1 MKNEERVVIAGGGL
15 AGLRAGER
23 LRELGFRGEIVI
35 VSAERHLPY
44 HRPALSKEAINGEL
58 VASDLRLTISREL
71 NAVWR
76 LGTAATHLEPDRH
89 VVGLPGGEELRYDG
103 LVIATGVEPRHLAGA
118 PRQDPRIHVLRTV
131 DDAIAIKRAI
141 NATQG
146 LVVVIGG
153 GLIGCEMAASVKTMG
168 RDVAIVSRSST
179 LLGSA
184 VGKNIA
190 DTVTEAHR
198 VRGVRMA
205 MGVKI
210 RHWVR
215 QAGGVAIHL
224 SDGQVFFAAV
234 VVIAVGA
241 SPSVA
246 WLRGSGL
253 VLEDGV
259 LCDPTCHVVGGTDVV
274 AAGDVAR
281 WPNLRFGGQ
290 PRRVEHWLNAVEMG
304 RAAAENLLAG
314 RDSSRPF
321 TPVPR
326 FWTEQYGM
334 RIQGSGLPA
343 MGKDT
348 TTLAGSQKDH
358 RTITGF
364 IDDGRLVGMVGL
376 DAPTAMIKLSTE
388 LWRQNRVTGTGPYRR
403 PRQQPTPR
411 EAALDDSAR
420 SDAARRNTAL
430 PSALPAPAAEP
441 AAEPVPEP
449 AGIRGGVGIRV
460 APVAVTARAEESV
473 RFEAPRP
480 RPARAAGSRDDAAG
494 SAGSRNWPGRS
505 ASVREIPPG
514 TGVSSG
520 DAVGSAGLQDGVQEV
535 GSQRAR
541 AQPTRSEQSLRF
553 AAVRSEALRLENAL
567 LQEAVRIEA
576 ARADSARSDSAR
588 SYAARAESP
597 GAGWA
602 RFADPV
608 EPARVPRQQQESQ
621 PLPLPPSHAPVV
633 RSRGQGRSPARTG
646 PRARPR

>member
-1 MKNEERVVIAGGGL
+1 MKNEERIVIAGGGL
-15 AGLRAGER
+15 AGLRSGER
-23 LRELGFRGEIVI
+23 LRELGYQGEIVI

-58 VASDLRLTISREL
+58 HASDLRLTISREL

-89 VVGLPGGEELRYDG
+89 VVGLPGGEELKYDG
-103 LVIATGVEPRHLAGA
+103 LIIATGVEPRHLAGA

-131 DDAIAIKRAI
+131 DDAIGIKNAI
-141 NATQG
+141 NSTQG

-153 GLIGCEMAASVKTMG
+153 GLIGCEMAASVKMMG

-179 LLGSA
+179 LLGGA
-184 VGKNIA
+184 CGKQIG

-198 VRGVRMA
+198 ARGVRMA

-215 QAGGVAIHL
+215 QPGGVAIHL

-253 VLEDGV
+253 VLEDGL
-259 LCDPTCHVVGGTDVV
+259 LCDATCHAVGATDIV

-314 RDSSRPF
+314 RENSRPF

-334 RIQGSGLPA
+334 RIQGSGIPA
-343 MGKDT
+343 LGKDT
-348 TTLAGSQKDH
+348 TTLARSSKDH

-364 IDDGRLVGMVGL
+364 VNEGRLVGMVGL
-376 DAPTAMIKLSTE
+376 DAPTAMIKLSPE
-388 LWRQNRVTGTGPYRR
+388 LWRQNKVVGGPERQRRVPQHLAGPE
-403 PRQQPTPR
+403 P
-411 EAALDDSAR
+411 EATR
-420 SDAARRNTAL
+420 I
-430 PSALPAPAAEP
+430 APA
-441 AAEPVPEP
+441 
-449 AGIRGGVGIRV
+449 RGELADSGG
-460 APVAVTARAEESV
+460 A
-473 RFEAPRP
+473 
-480 RPARAAGSRDDAAG
+480 
-494 SAGSRNWPGRS
+494 PGRS
-505 ASVREIPPG
+505 DPG
-514 TGVSSG
+514 RG
-520 DAVGSAGLQDGVQEV
+520 DPGRGEE
-535 GSQRAR
+535 
-541 AQPTRSEQSLRF
+541 P
-553 AAVRSEALRLENAL
+553 RL
-567 LQEAVRIEA
+567 
-576 ARADSARSDSAR
+576 
-588 SYAARAESP
+588 
-597 GAGWA
+597 
-602 RFADPV
+602 
-608 EPARVPRQQQESQ
+608 PRQQQDSQ
-621 PLPLPPSHAPVV
+621 PLPIPPREQPRPERSRYEEVRHEETRYEGARYDYTPQHAPVV
-633 RSRGQGRSPARTG
+633 RTRHQPRPLARSG

>member
-1 MKNEERVVIAGGGL
+1 MKNEERVVVAGGGL

-44 HRPALSKEAINGEL
+44 HRPALSKEAVNGEL
-58 VASDLRLTISREL
+58 NATDLRLTISREL

-76 LGTAATHLEPDRH
+76 LNTAATHLEPDRH
-89 VVGLPGGEELRYDG
+89 VVGLPGGEELKYDG

-118 PRQDPRIHVLRTV
+118 PRQDARIHVLRTV
-131 DDAIAIKRAI
+131 DDAIAIKQAI
-141 NATQG
+141 NSTQG
-146 LVVVIGG
+146 LVVVVGG

-241 SPSVA
+241 SPSIH

-259 LCDPTCHVVGGTDVV
+259 LCDPTCHVVGAADIV

-314 RDSSRPF
+314 RQNSRPF

-334 RIQGSGLPA
+334 RIQGSGLPS

-364 IDDGRLVGMVGL
+364 VDDGRLVGMVGL

-388 LWRQNRVTGTGPYRR
+388 LWRQNRVAAPGPQRR
-403 PRQQPTPR
+403 SPQHLVPPGQLTEPGREPPPGRYEERPT
-411 EAALDDSAR
+411 
-420 SDAARRNTAL
+420 
-430 PSALPAPAAEP
+430 
-441 AAEPVPEP
+441 
-449 AGIRGGVGIRV
+449 
-460 APVAVTARAEESV
+460 
-473 RFEAPRP
+473 RFEE
-480 RPARAAGSRDDAAG
+480 PARAAVPA
-494 SAGSRNWPGRS
+494 PPP
-505 ASVREIPPG
+505 PPG
-514 TGVSSG
+514 PPQAGPAPAHPAPAQVEWLRYES
-520 DAVGSAGLQDGVQEV
+520 DRVGAGPAGTAPPPPSYEDVATAYET
-535 GSQRAR
+535 AR
-541 AQPTRSEQSLRF
+541 W
-553 AAVRSEALRLENAL
+553 
-567 LQEAVRIEA
+567 EA
-576 ARADSARSDSAR
+576 ARMEGALLEVARREGAR
-588 SYAARAESP
+588 VDGTRFAGAAGYDTRAHEEAGYERGSYERSRHEAEPTRFERPAGLLEPDPRFGRDPRSEP
-597 GAGWA
+597 DPRPEPPEHGAG
-602 RFADPV
+602 
-608 EPARVPRQQQESQ
+608 VPRRQQESQ
-621 PLPLPPSHAPVV
+621 PLPVPPHAPVV
-633 RSRGQGRSPARTG
+633 RTRSNVRPLVRTG
-646 PRARPR
+646 RRARPR

>member
-23 LRELGFRGEIVI
+23 LRELGFRGEIAI

-58 VASDLRLTISREL
+58 IASDLRLTISREL

-76 LGTAATHLEPDRH
+76 LGTAATHLEPDRR
-89 VVGLPGGEELRYDG
+89 VVGLPGGEELKYDG
-103 LVIATGVEPRHLAGA
+103 LIIATGVEPRHLAGA

-131 DDAIAIKRAI
+131 DDAIAIKQAI
-141 NATQG
+141 NSTQG
-146 LVVVIGG
+146 LIVVIGG
-153 GLIGCEMAASVKTMG
+153 GLIGCEMAASVKMMG

-241 SPSVA
+241 SPSIA

-259 LCDPTCHVVGGTDVV
+259 LCDPTCHVVGGSDIV

-314 RDSSRPF
+314 RENSRPF

-343 MGKDT
+343 MGTDT

-364 IDDGRLVGMVGL
+364 VNDGRLVGMVGL

-388 LWRQNRVTGTGPYRR
+388 LWRQNRVTASGPQRRPPQHVPPQQDPVPQNAPQNAPQHVTQNLAQNAPPPVPPREPTPVTGPMAS
-403 PRQQPTPR
+403 P
-411 EAALDDSAR
+411 AR
-420 SDAARRNTAL
+420 HQ
-430 PSALPAPAAEP
+430 
-441 AAEPVPEP
+441 
-449 AGIRGGVGIRV
+449 
-460 APVAVTARAEESV
+460 ESV
-473 RFEAPRP
+473 RFEAPRTESVRFEAP
-480 RPARAAGSRDDAAG
+480 RTESVRFEAPRTESVHFEAPR
-494 SAGSRNWPGRS
+494 GRS
-505 ASVREIPPG
+505 E
-514 TGVSSG
+514 
-520 DAVGSAGLQDGVQEV
+520 
-535 GSQRAR
+535 RAR
-541 AQPTRSEQSLRF
+541 PTRSEQSMRF
-553 AAVRSEALRLENAL
+553 EAVRSEALRLENAL
-567 LQEAVRIEA
+567 LQEAVRSEA
-576 ARADSARSDSAR
+576 ARSDSAR
-588 SYAARAESP
+588 AEAVRARAEAVRSESRSESVRSEP
-597 GAGWA
+597 GPA
-602 RFADPV
+602 RTQFSDPV
-608 EPARVPRQQQESQ
+608 ELARVPRQQQESQ

-633 RSRGQGRSPARTG
+633 RSRGQSRSLARTG
-646 PRARPR
+646 PKARPR

>member
-1 MKNEERVVIAGGGL
+1 MRSEERVVVAGGGL

-44 HRPALSKEAINGEL
+44 HRPALSKEAVNGEL
-58 VASDLRLTISREL
+58 HASDLRLTISREL
-71 NAVWR
+71 NAIWR
-76 LGTAATHLEPDRH
+76 LGTAATHLEPDRR
-89 VVGLPGGEELRYDG
+89 VVGLPGGEELGYDG
-103 LVIATGVEPRHLAGA
+103 LVIATGVEPRHLQGA
-118 PRQDPRIHVLRTV
+118 PRQDQRIHVLRTV
-131 DDAIAIKRAI
+131 DDAIAIKQAI
-141 NATQG
+141 NSTQG

-153 GLIGCEMAASVKTMG
+153 GLIGCEMAASVKSMG

-198 VRGVRMA
+198 ARGVRMA

-210 RHWVR
+210 RHWMP

-259 LCDPTCHVVGGTDVV
+259 LCEPTCHVVGGTDVV
-274 AAGDVAR
+274 AAGDVAQ
-281 WPNLRFGGQ
+281 WPNLRFGGR

-314 RDSSRPF
+314 REAARPF

-334 RIQGSGLPA
+334 RIQGSGLPS

-348 TTLAGSQKDH
+348 TTLAGSRKDH

-364 IDDGRLVGMVGL
+364 VDDGRLVGMVGL

-388 LWRQNRVTGTGPYRR
+388 LWRQNRVAGPDRQR
-403 PRQQPTPR
+403 PQHLAPPHRLPER
-411 EAALDDSAR
+411 NGERGGERSAGVGDVGAGNVEVGAGVVEVGSAGGGVR
-420 SDAARRNTAL
+420 
-430 PSALPAPAAEP
+430 ALPAADRVDGPSGRFE
-441 AAEPVPEP
+441 VPR
-449 AGIRGGVGIRV
+449 AQAV
-460 APVAVTARAEESV
+460 AQFEEYRV
-473 RFEAPRP
+473 RFEA
-480 RPARAAGSRDDAAG
+480 
-494 SAGSRNWPGRS
+494 
-505 ASVREIPPG
+505 
-514 TGVSSG
+514 
-520 DAVGSAGLQDGVQEV
+520 
-535 GSQRAR
+535 RAR
-541 AQPTRSEQSLRF
+541 AEQERH
-553 AAVRSEALRLENAL
+553 
-567 LQEAVRIEA
+567 
-576 ARADSARSDSAR
+576 
-588 SYAARAESP
+588 
-597 GAGWA
+597 G
-602 RFADPV
+602 
-608 EPARVPRQQQESQ
+608 VPRQQQESQ
-621 PLPLPPSHAPVV
+621 PLPVPPAHGPVV
-633 RSRGQGRSPARTG
+633 RTRAHPRPPVRSG

>member
-35 VSAERHLPY
+35 VGAERHLPY
-44 HRPALSKEAINGEL
+44 HRPALSKEAVNGEL

-71 NAVWR
+71 DAVWR

-103 LVIATGVEPRHLAGA
+103 LIIATGVEPRHLAGA

-141 NATQG
+141 NSTQG
-146 LVVVIGG
+146 LVVVVGG

-168 RDVAIVSRSST
+168 RDVAIVSRSSA

-259 LCDPTCHVVGGTDVV
+259 LCDPTCHVVGGSDIV

-314 RDSSRPF
+314 REDSRPF

-343 MGKDT
+343 TGKDT

-364 IDDGRLVGMVGL
+364 ISDGRLVGMVGL

-388 LWRQNRVTGTGPYRR
+388 LWRQNRVTASGPRRR
-403 PRQQPTPR
+403 PPQHVPQPTAAQDAPR
-411 EAALDDSAR
+411 SVA
-420 SDAARRNTAL
+420 
-430 PSALPAPAAEP
+430 PAPVTGAS
-441 AAEPVPEP
+441 
-449 AGIRGGVGIRV
+449 V
-460 APVAVTARAEESV
+460 APVAPAPVTGASVAPVAPAPVAAAPGRPQESV
-473 RFEAPRP
+473 RFEAPR
-480 RPARAAGSRDDAAG
+480 
-494 SAGSRNWPGRS
+494 NRS
-505 ASVREIPPG
+505 A
-514 TGVSSG
+514 
-520 DAVGSAGLQDGVQEV
+520 
-535 GSQRAR
+535 
-541 AQPTRSEQSLRF
+541 PTRSEQSQRF
-553 AAVRSEALRLENAL
+553 QAVRSEALRLENAL
-567 LQEAVRIEA
+567 LREA
-576 ARADSARSDSAR
+576 ATRNGSVRSEPGPARTQFS
-588 SYAARAESP
+588 
-597 GAGWA
+597 
-602 RFADPV
+602 DPV
-608 EPARVPRQQQESQ
+608 ELPSVPRQQQESQ

-633 RSRGQGRSPARTG
+633 RSRGQGRSLARTG

>member
-23 LRELGFRGEIVI
+23 LRELGFQGEIVI

-58 VASDLRLTISREL
+58 HASDLRLTISREL
-71 NAVWR
+71 NAIWR
-76 LGTAATHLEPDRH
+76 LGTAATHLETDRR
-89 VVGLPGGEELRYDG
+89 VVGLPGGEELSYDG
-103 LVIATGVEPRHLAGA
+103 LIIATGVEPRHLQGA

-131 DDAIAIKRAI
+131 DDAVAIKQAI
-141 NATQG
+141 NSTQG

-153 GLIGCEMAASVKTMG
+153 GLIGCEMAASVKMMG

-198 VRGVRMA
+198 ARGVRMA

-210 RHWVR
+210 RHWMP

-224 SDGQVFFAAV
+224 SDGQVFVAAV

-314 RDSSRPF
+314 RESSRPF

-334 RIQGSGLPA
+334 RIQGSGLPS

-348 TTLAGSQKDH
+348 TTLAGSKKDH

-364 IDDGRLVGMVGL
+364 VDGGRLVGMVGL
-376 DAPTAMIKLSTE
+376 DAPTAMIKLSME
-388 LWRQNRVTGTGPYRR
+388 LWRQNRVPEADRTRR
-403 PRQQPTPR
+403 APQHLAPPERLADAERPSPATPPPTSASPPRHEAPPLPTP
-411 EAALDDSAR
+411 
-420 SDAARRNTAL
+420 
-430 PSALPAPAAEP
+430 
-441 AAEPVPEP
+441 
-449 AGIRGGVGIRV
+449 G
-460 APVAVTARAEESV
+460 
-473 RFEAPRP
+473 FE
-480 RPARAAGSRDDAAG
+480 
-494 SAGSRNWPGRS
+494 
-505 ASVREIPPG
+505 
-514 TGVSSG
+514 
-520 DAVGSAGLQDGVQEV
+520 
-535 GSQRAR
+535 
-541 AQPTRSEQSLRF
+541 F
-553 AAVRSEALRLENAL
+553 
-567 LQEAVRIEA
+567 
-576 ARADSARSDSAR
+576 
-588 SYAARAESP
+588 
-597 GAGWA
+597 
-602 RFADPV
+602 
-608 EPARVPRQQQESQ
+608 PRQQQESQ
-621 PLPLPPSHAPVV
+621 PLPIPPHAPVV
-633 RSRGQGRSPARTG
+633 RSRAHPRSLARSG

>member
-71 NAVWR
+71 DAVWR
-76 LGTAATHLEPDRH
+76 LGTAATHLEPDRR

-103 LVIATGVEPRHLAGA
+103 LIIATGVEPRHLAGA

-131 DDAIAIKRAI
+131 DDAIAIKQAI
-141 NATQG
+141 NSTQG
-146 LVVVIGG
+146 LVVVVGG

-259 LCDPTCHVVGGTDVV
+259 LCEPTCHVVGGSDVV

-314 RDSSRPF
+314 RENSRPF

-343 MGKDT
+343 MGTDT

-364 IDDGRLVGMVGL
+364 ISDGRLVGMVGL

-388 LWRQNRVTGTGPYRR
+388 LWRQNRVTASGPQRR
-403 PRQQPTPR
+403 PPQHVPHTAAPQDAPR
-411 EAALDDSAR
+411 SVAPAQVA
-420 SDAARRNTAL
+420 
-430 PSALPAPAAEP
+430 PAPA
-441 AAEPVPEP
+441 
-449 AGIRGGVGIRV
+449 
-460 APVAVTARAEESV
+460 PVAAAPSRPRESV
-473 RFEAPRP
+473 RFEAPRT
-480 RPARAAGSRDDAAG
+480 
-494 SAGSRNWPGRS
+494 RS
-505 ASVREIPPG
+505 V
-514 TGVSSG
+514 
-520 DAVGSAGLQDGVQEV
+520 
-535 GSQRAR
+535 
-541 AQPTRSEQSLRF
+541 PTRSEQSQRF
-553 AAVRSEALRLENAL
+553 EAVRSEALRLENAL
-567 LQEAVRIEA
+567 LREAATRVEA
-576 ARADSARSDSAR
+576 ARSD
-588 SYAARAESP
+588 P
-597 GAGWA
+597 GPT
-602 RFADPV
+602 RTQFSDPV
-608 EPARVPRQQQESQ
+608 ELPRLPRQQQESQ

-633 RSRGQGRSPARTG
+633 RSRGQGRSLARTG

>member
-44 HRPALSKEAINGEL
+44 HRPALSKEAVNGEL
-58 VASDLRLTISREL
+58 IPSDLRLTISREL

-103 LVIATGVEPRHLAGA
+103 LIIATGVEPRHLAGA

-131 DDAIAIKRAI
+131 DDAIAIKQAI
-141 NATQG
+141 NSTQG
-146 LVVVIGG
+146 LVVVVGG

-184 VGKNIA
+184 VGRTIA

-198 VRGVRMA
+198 SRGVRMA

-215 QAGGVAIHL
+215 QAGGVAVHL

-259 LCDPTCHVVGGTDVV
+259 LCDPTCHVVGGTDIV

-314 RDSSRPF
+314 REDSRPF

-343 MGKDT
+343 MGTDT
-348 TTLAGSQKDH
+348 TTLAGSRKDH

-364 IDDGRLVGMVGL
+364 INDGRLVGMVGL

-388 LWRQNRVTGTGPYRR
+388 LWRQNRVTATGPHRR
-403 PRQQPTPR
+403 PPRAVPEPPASQPDGSRSNDPRSDNPQPYSQRSHASRSNEPRSNEPRPDGSRPDGSRSNTPQPDVPV
-411 EAALDDSAR
+411 AAGIAPVTPIGAARLGASAR
-420 SDAARRNTAL
+420 SR
-430 PSALPAPAAEP
+430 
-441 AAEPVPEP
+441 
-449 AGIRGGVGIRV
+449 
-460 APVAVTARAEESV
+460 
-473 RFEAPRP
+473 
-480 RPARAAGSRDDAAG
+480 
-494 SAGSRNWPGRS
+494 
-505 ASVREIPPG
+505 
-514 TGVSSG
+514 
-520 DAVGSAGLQDGVQEV
+520 
-535 GSQRAR
+535 
-541 AQPTRSEQSLRF
+541 PTRSEQSLRF
-553 AAVRSEALRLENAL
+553 EAVRSEAMRLESAL
-567 LQEAVRIEA
+567 LREA
-576 ARADSARSDSAR
+576 ARVE
-588 SYAARAESP
+588 AARAESVRAESVRAESVRAESVRAEG
-597 GAGWA
+597 GAA
-602 RFADPV
+602 RTHFSDPV
-608 EPARVPRQQQESQ
+608 EPTGLPRRQQDSP
-621 PLPLPPSHAPVV
+621 PLPIPPSHAPVV
-633 RSRGQGRSPARTG
+633 RSRGHLRSLARTG
-646 PRARPR
+646 PKARPR

>member
-58 VASDLRLTISREL
+58 IASDLRLTISREL

-76 LGTAATHLEPDRH
+76 LGTAATHLEPDRR

-146 LVVVIGG
+146 LVVVVGG

-168 RDVAIVSRSST
+168 RDVAIVSRSSA

-259 LCDPTCHVVGGTDVV
+259 LCDPTCHVVGGSDVV

-314 RDSSRPF
+314 RESSRPF

-343 MGKDT
+343 LGKDT

-364 IDDGRLVGMVGL
+364 IADGRLVGMVGL

-388 LWRQNRVTGTGPYRR
+388 LWRQNRVTASTPPRR
-403 PRQQPTPR
+403 LPHQAPQPAAAAQPTTTQPAVPQPTTAQSPR
-411 EAALDDSAR
+411 
-420 SDAARRNTAL
+420 
-430 PSALPAPAAEP
+430 
-441 AAEPVPEP
+441 V
-449 AGIRGGVGIRV
+449 
-460 APVAVTARAEESV
+460 ESV
-473 RFEAPRP
+473 RFEAAP
-480 RPARAAGSRDDAAG
+480 RAAAG
-494 SAGSRNWPGRS
+494 R
-505 ASVREIPPG
+505 
-514 TGVSSG
+514 
-520 DAVGSAGLQDGVQEV
+520 
-535 GSQRAR
+535 
-541 AQPTRSEQSLRF
+541 TRSEQSMRF
-553 AAVRSEALRLENAL
+553 AAVRTEALRLENAL
-567 LQEAVRIEA
+567 LKEV
-576 ARADSARSDSAR
+576 
-588 SYAARAESP
+588 AARAE
-597 GAGWA
+597 AA
-602 RFADPV
+602 RGEPKPNRTQFADPV
-608 EPARVPRQQQESQ
+608 ELARVPRQQQESQ

-633 RSRGQGRSPARTG
+633 RSRGQGRSLARSS
-646 PRARPR
+646 PKARPR

>member
-23 LRELGFRGEIVI
+23 LRELGFQGEIVI

-58 VASDLRLTISREL
+58 HASDLRLTISREL
-71 NAVWR
+71 NAIWR
-76 LGTAATHLEPDRH
+76 LGTAATHLETDRR
-89 VVGLPGGEELRYDG
+89 VVGLPGGEELHYDG
-103 LVIATGVEPRHLAGA
+103 LIIATGVEPRHLQGA

-131 DDAIAIKRAI
+131 DDAVAIKQAI
-141 NATQG
+141 GSTQG

-153 GLIGCEMAASVKTMG
+153 GLIGCEMAASVKMMG

-190 DTVTEAHR
+190 ETVTEAHR
-198 VRGVRMA
+198 SRGVRMA

-210 RHWVR
+210 RHWMP

-224 SDGQVFFAAV
+224 SDGQVFVAAV

-314 RDSSRPF
+314 RESSRPF

-334 RIQGSGLPA
+334 RIQGSGLPS

-348 TTLAGSQKDH
+348 TTLAGSRKDH

-364 IDDGRLVGMVGL
+364 IDGGRLVGMVGL
-376 DAPTAMIKLSTE
+376 DAPTAMIKLSME
-388 LWRQNRVTGTGPYRR
+388 LWRQNRVPDTSPRR
-403 PRQQPTPR
+403 PPQHLAPPERPADAGHPTPER
-411 EAALDDSAR
+411 PA
-420 SDAARRNTAL
+420 DAARPTPERPADAAR
-430 PSALPAPAAEP
+430 PAPQPAPAFTTP
-441 AAEPVPEP
+441 RHSGYGPPVTPP
-449 AGIRGGVGIRV
+449 
-460 APVAVTARAEESV
+460 
-473 RFEAPRP
+473 
-480 RPARAAGSRDDAAG
+480 
-494 SAGSRNWPGRS
+494 
-505 ASVREIPPG
+505 PPG
-514 TGVSSG
+514 PP
-520 DAVGSAGLQDGVQEV
+520 
-535 GSQRAR
+535 RH
-541 AQPTRSEQSLRF
+541 
-553 AAVRSEALRLENAL
+553 
-567 LQEAVRIEA
+567 EA
-576 ARADSARSDSAR
+576 APTP
-588 SYAARAESP
+588 P
-597 GAGWA
+597 G
-602 RFADPV
+602 FAF
-608 EPARVPRQQQESQ
+608 PRQQQESQ
-621 PLPLPPSHAPVV
+621 PLPIPPHAPVV
-633 RSRGQGRSPARTG
+633 RSRAHPRSLARSG

>member
-58 VASDLRLTISREL
+58 NASDLRLTISREL
-71 NAVWR
+71 NAIWR
-76 LGTAATHLEPDRH
+76 LGTAATHLEPDRR
-89 VVGLPGGEELRYDG
+89 VVGLPGGEELGYDG
-103 LVIATGVEPRHLAGA
+103 LIIATGVEPRHLQGA
-118 PRQDPRIHVLRTV
+118 PRQDQRIHVLRTV
-131 DDAIAIKRAI
+131 DDAIAIKQAI
-141 NATQG
+141 NSTQG
-146 LVVVIGG
+146 LVVVVGG
-153 GLIGCEMAASVKTMG
+153 GLIGCEMAASVKSMG

-198 VRGVRMA
+198 ARGVRMA

-210 RHWVR
+210 RHWMP

-259 LCDPTCHVVGGTDVV
+259 LCDPTCHVVGGTDIV
-274 AAGDVAR
+274 AAGDVAQ
-281 WPNLRFGGQ
+281 WPNLRFGGR

-314 RDSSRPF
+314 RESSRPF

-364 IDDGRLVGMVGL
+364 VDDGRLVGMVGL

-388 LWRQNRVTGTGPYRR
+388 LWRQNRVTVSGPRRR
-403 PRQQPTPR
+403 PQHLAPPDQLAEPRRTPQPVPY
-411 EAALDDSAR
+411 EAPPTRFDSPPAGG
-420 SDAARRNTAL
+420 DAA
-430 PSALPAPAAEP
+430 PSRFDAPPTHFEVP
-441 AAEPVPEP
+441 SRPEP
-449 AGIRGGVGIRV
+449 EPERYE
-460 APVAVTARAEESV
+460 P
-473 RFEAPRP
+473 
-480 RPARAAGSRDDAAG
+480 D
-494 SAGSRNWPGRS
+494 
-505 ASVREIPPG
+505 
-514 TGVSSG
+514 
-520 DAVGSAGLQDGVQEV
+520 
-535 GSQRAR
+535 
-541 AQPTRSEQSLRF
+541 PTRVE
-553 AAVRSEALRLENAL
+553 RL
-567 LQEAVRIEA
+567 
-576 ARADSARSDSAR
+576 
-588 SYAARAESP
+588 
-597 GAGWA
+597 
-602 RFADPV
+602 
-608 EPARVPRQQQESQ
+608 EPARYEVPRQQQESQ
-621 PLPLPPSHAPVV
+621 PLPIPPHAPVV
-633 RSRGQGRSPARTG
+633 RTRAHPRPLVRTG
-646 PRARPR
+646 PRDRPR

>member
-259 LCDPTCHVVGGTDVV
+259 LCDPTCHVVGGSDIV

-388 LWRQNRVTGTGPYRR
+388 LWRQNRVTASGPYRR
-403 PRQQPTPR
+403 PRQQPPQREPAPR
-411 EAALDDSAR
+411 NAAPPA
-420 SDAARRNTAL
+420 
-430 PSALPAPAAEP
+430 PLPAATSPAASP
-441 AAEPVPEP
+441 DAIPTG
-449 AGIRGGVGIRV
+449 AGTGAGPRV
-460 APVAVTARAEESV
+460 RESV

-480 RPARAAGSRDDAAG
+480 QPARAAA
-494 SAGSRNWPGRS
+494 SRNGAARS
-505 ASVREIPPG
+505 ETSHSGASRYDSVRGTPPQDE
-514 TGVSSG
+514 TSRSEAAAREALHNSSQLF
-520 DAVGSAGLQDGVQEV
+520 DPH
-535 GSQRAR
+535 RTR

-576 ARADSARSDSAR
+576 ARAESARSDPR
-588 SYAARAESP
+588 R
-597 GAGWA
+597 A

-633 RSRGQGRSPARTG
+633 RSRGQGRSLVRTG
-646 PRARPR
+646 PKARPR

>member
-58 VASDLRLTISREL
+58 IASDLRLTISREL

-76 LGTAATHLEPDRH
+76 LGTAATHLEPDRR
-89 VVGLPGGEELRYDG
+89 VVGLPGGEELKYDG
-103 LVIATGVEPRHLAGA
+103 LIIATGVEPRHLAGA

-141 NATQG
+141 NSTQG

-241 SPSVA
+241 SPSTA

-259 LCDPTCHVVGGTDVV
+259 LCDPTCHVVGGSDIV

-314 RDSSRPF
+314 RDDSRPF

-334 RIQGSGLPA
+334 RIQGSGLPSL
-343 MGKDT
+343 GQDT

-364 IDDGRLVGMVGL
+364 VSDGRLVGMVGL

-388 LWRQNRVTGTGPYRR
+388 LWRQNRVTASGPQRR
-403 PRQQPTPR
+403 PPQPVPRPDAVPQPVPPQPAPPR
-411 EAALDDSAR
+411 ES
-420 SDAARRNTAL
+420 
-430 PSALPAPAAEP
+430 
-441 AAEPVPEP
+441 PVPGP
-449 AGIRGGVGIRV
+449 MA
-460 APVAVTARAEESV
+460 APVRREESV
-473 RFEAPRP
+473 RFEAPRTE
-480 RPARAAGSRDDAAG
+480 
-494 SAGSRNWPGRS
+494 
-505 ASVREIPPG
+505 SVRFEAP
-514 TGVSSG
+514 
-520 DAVGSAGLQDGVQEV
+520 
-535 GSQRAR
+535 RAR
-541 AQPTRSEQSLRF
+541 PTRSEQSMRF
-553 AAVRSEALRLENAL
+553 EAVRTEALRLENAL
-567 LQEAVRIEA
+567 LQEAVRSEA
-576 ARADSARSDSAR
+576 ARTN
-588 SYAARAESP
+588 AARAASARAEPARPEPARSESVRSEP
-597 GAGWA
+597 GPA
-602 RFADPV
+602 RTQFSDPV
-608 EPARVPRQQQESQ
+608 ELARVPRQQQESQ

-633 RSRGQGRSPARTG
+633 RSRGQGRSLVRTG
-646 PRARPR
+646 PKARPR

>member
-23 LRELGFRGEIVI
+23 LRELGFQGEIVI

-58 VASDLRLTISREL
+58 HASDLRLTISREL
-71 NAVWR
+71 NAIWR
-76 LGTAATHLEPDRH
+76 LGTAATHLETDRR

-103 LVIATGVEPRHLAGA
+103 LIIATGVEPRHLQGA

-131 DDAIAIKRAI
+131 DDAVAIKQAI
-141 NATQG
+141 NSTQG

-153 GLIGCEMAASVKTMG
+153 GLIGCEMTASVKMMG

-198 VRGVRMA
+198 ARGVRMA

-210 RHWVR
+210 RHWMP

-224 SDGQVFFAAV
+224 SDGQVFVAAV

-259 LCDPTCHVVGGTDVV
+259 LCDPTCHVVGASDVV

-314 RDSSRPF
+314 REGSRPF

-334 RIQGSGLPA
+334 RIQGSGLPS

-348 TTLAGSQKDH
+348 TTLAGSKKDH

-364 IDDGRLVGMVGL
+364 VDGGRLVGMVGL
-376 DAPTAMIKLSTE
+376 DAPTAMIKLSME
-388 LWRQNRVTGTGPYRR
+388 LWRQNRVP
-403 PRQQPTPR
+403 
-411 EAALDDSAR
+411 EADR
-420 SDAARRNTAL
+420 ARRVPQHLAPPERL
-430 PSALPAPAAEP
+430 ADARHPEPQRPEPQRPERQRPEQQRPEPQRPAAP
-441 AAEPVPEP
+441 DPGFAGAQASGYGRPVPPEP
-449 AGIRGGVGIRV
+449 
-460 APVAVTARAEESV
+460 
-473 RFEAPRP
+473 
-480 RPARAAGSRDDAAG
+480 G
-494 SAGSRNWPGRS
+494 SAGPNG
-505 ASVREIPPG
+505 
-514 TGVSSG
+514 SG
-520 DAVGSAGLQDGVQEV
+520 YGHPVEQP
-535 GSQRAR
+535 RR
-541 AQPTRSEQSLRF
+541 PTRSEQSGRHEVPDYGF
-553 AAVRSEALRLENAL
+553 
-567 LQEAVRIEA
+567 
-576 ARADSARSDSAR
+576 
-588 SYAARAESP
+588 
-597 GAGWA
+597 
-602 RFADPV
+602 
-608 EPARVPRQQQESQ
+608 PRQQQDSQ
-621 PLPLPPSHAPVV
+621 PLPIPPHAPVV
-633 RSRGQGRSPARTG
+633 RSRAHPRPLARTG

>member
-35 VSAERHLPY
+35 VGAERHLPY
-44 HRPALSKEAINGEL
+44 HRPALSKEAVNGEL

-71 NAVWR
+71 DAVWR

-103 LVIATGVEPRHLAGA
+103 LIIATGVEPRHLVGA

-141 NATQG
+141 NSTQG
-146 LVVVIGG
+146 LVVVVGG

-168 RDVAIVSRSST
+168 RDVAVVSRSPT
-179 LLGSA
+179 LLGNA
-184 VGKNIA
+184 VGRTIA

-198 VRGVRMA
+198 ARGVRMA

-259 LCDPTCHVVGGTDVV
+259 LCDPTCHVVGGSDIV

-314 RDSSRPF
+314 REGARPF

-334 RIQGSGLPA
+334 RVQGSGVPA

-348 TTLAGSQKDH
+348 TTLAGSRKDH

-388 LWRQNRVTGTGPYRR
+388 LWRQNRVTAFGPR
-403 PRQQPTPR
+403 PTPQR
-411 EAALDDSAR
+411 HAAEHEGTEHRGAEHN
-420 SDAARRNTAL
+420 AAEHHG
-430 PSALPAPAAEP
+430 EP
-441 AAEPVPEP
+441 AASAGRRARADRLVPGGAWAPADQVGRSGARAGDQRVPADTWARAGQGVPADQDFTARSTPGEP
-449 AGIRGGVGIRV
+449 AE
-460 APVAVTARAEESV
+460 APVA
-473 RFEAPRP
+473 
-480 RPARAAGSRDDAAG
+480 G
-494 SAGSRNWPGRS
+494 
-505 ASVREIPPG
+505 
-514 TGVSSG
+514 
-520 DAVGSAGLQDGVQEV
+520 
-535 GSQRAR
+535 
-541 AQPTRSEQSLRF
+541 
-553 AAVRSEALRLENAL
+553 
-567 LQEAVRIEA
+567 
-576 ARADSARSDSAR
+576 
-588 SYAARAESP
+588 
-597 GAGWA
+597 
-602 RFADPV
+602 
-608 EPARVPRQQQESQ
+608 ARVPRQQQESQ
-621 PLPLPPSHAPVV
+621 PLPIPPSHAPVV
-633 RSRGQGRSPARTG
+633 RSRAQTRALARSG

>member
-1 MKNEERVVIAGGGL
+1 MRNEERVVIAGGGL

-23 LRELGFRGEIVI
+23 LRELGFRGEVVI

-58 VASDLRLTISREL
+58 HASDLRLSISREL
-71 NAVWR
+71 NAIWR
-76 LGTAATHLEPDRH
+76 LGTAATHLEPDRRI
-89 VVGLPGGEELRYDG
+89 VGLPGGEELGYDG
-103 LVIATGVEPRHLAGA
+103 LIIATGVEPRHLQGA
-118 PRQDPRIHVLRTV
+118 PRQDQRIHVLRTV

-141 NATQG
+141 NSTQG
-146 LVVVIGG
+146 LVVVVGG
-153 GLIGCEMAASVKTMG
+153 GLIGCEMAASVKSMG

-198 VRGVRMA
+198 ARGVRMA

-210 RHWVR
+210 RHWMP

-253 VLEDGV
+253 VLDDGV
-259 LCDPTCHVVGGTDVV
+259 LCEPTCHVVGGTDIV
-274 AAGDVAR
+274 AAGDVAQ
-281 WPNLRFGGQ
+281 WPNLRFGGR

-314 RDSSRPF
+314 REGSRPF

-334 RIQGSGLPA
+334 RIQGSGLPS

-348 TTLAGSQKDH
+348 TTLAGSRKDH

-364 IDDGRLVGMVGL
+364 VDDGRLVGMVGL

-388 LWRQNRVTGTGPYRR
+388 LWRQNRVVGVGADGRR
-403 PRQQPTPR
+403 PQHLVPPERLAESGVGVGAGMGVGAESGAGAGVRSGR
-411 EAALDDSAR
+411 EAV
-420 SDAARRNTAL
+420 
-430 PSALPAPAAEP
+430 
-441 AAEPVPEP
+441 PVPYD
-449 AGIRGGVGIRV
+449 
-460 APVAVTARAEESV
+460 APPV
-473 RFEAPRP
+473 RFEAPAPAAGAGAGASGERGAGDGAVGWVG
-480 RPARAAGSRDDAAG
+480 ARAGLPPADRVDGPS
-494 SAGSRNWPGRS
+494 GRFEVPR
-505 ASVREIPPG
+505 AQ
-514 TGVSSG
+514 
-520 DAVGSAGLQDGVQEV
+520 AVAQFEEYRLRFEA
-535 GSQRAR
+535 RAR
-541 AQPTRSEQSLRF
+541 AEKL
-553 AAVRSEALRLENAL
+553 
-567 LQEAVRIEA
+567 
-576 ARADSARSDSAR
+576 
-588 SYAARAESP
+588 
-597 GAGWA
+597 
-602 RFADPV
+602 DP
-608 EPARVPRQQQESQ
+608 ERYDVPRQQQESQ
-621 PLPLPPSHAPVV
+621 PLPVPPAHAPVV
-633 RSRGQGRSPARTG
+633 RTRSHPRPLVRTG

>member
-76 LGTAATHLEPDRH
+76 LGTAATHLEPDRR
-89 VVGLPGGEELRYDG
+89 VVGLPGGEELGYDG
-103 LVIATGVEPRHLAGA
+103 LIIATGVEPRHLAGA

-141 NATQG
+141 NSTQG

-168 RDVAIVSRSST
+168 RDVAIVSRSSA

-241 SPSVA
+241 SPSIA

-259 LCDPTCHVVGGTDVV
+259 LCDPTCHVVGGSDIV

-314 RDSSRPF
+314 RDNSRPF

-343 MGKDT
+343 MGTDT

-364 IDDGRLVGMVGL
+364 VNDGRLVGMVGL

-388 LWRQNRVTGTGPYRR
+388 LWRQNRVTASGPRRR
-403 PRQQPTPR
+403 PPQHVPP
-411 EAALDDSAR
+411 
-420 SDAARRNTAL
+420 DAAAPTVSQNV
-430 PSALPAPAAEP
+430 PPPAPPKENPVP
-441 AAEPVPEP
+441 AAGPMASP
-449 AGIRGGVGIRV
+449 ARH
-460 APVAVTARAEESV
+460 EESV
-473 RFEAPRP
+473 RFEAPRTDSVHFQAP
-480 RPARAAGSRDDAAG
+480 RTEYARFEA
-494 SAGSRNWPGRS
+494 PPTE
-505 ASVREIPPG
+505 SVRFEAPR
-514 TGVSSG
+514 TGSVHFE
-520 DAVGSAGLQDGVQEV
+520 AP
-535 GSQRAR
+535 RAR
-541 AQPTRSEQSLRF
+541 PERAKRTRSEQSMRF
-553 AAVRSEALRLENAL
+553 EAVRSEALRLENAL
-567 LQEAVRIEA
+567 LQEAVRAEA
-576 ARADSARSDSAR
+576 ARSNSARAEPVRSDSVR
-588 SYAARAESP
+588 SEP
-597 GAGWA
+597 GPT
-602 RFADPV
+602 RTQFSDPV
-608 EPARVPRQQQESQ
+608 ELARVPRQQQESQ

-633 RSRGQGRSPARTG
+633 RSRGQSRSLARTG
-646 PRARPR
+646 PKARPR

>member
-23 LRELGFRGEIVI
+23 LRELGFRGEIAI

-58 VASDLRLTISREL
+58 IASDLRLTISREL
-71 NAVWR
+71 DAVWR

-103 LVIATGVEPRHLAGA
+103 LIIATGVEPRHLAGA

-131 DDAIAIKRAI
+131 DDAIAIKQAI
-141 NATQG
+141 NSTQG
-146 LVVVIGG
+146 LIVVVGG
-153 GLIGCEMAASVKTMG
+153 GLIGCEMAASVKMMG

-179 LLGSA
+179 LLGNA

-241 SPSVA
+241 SPSIA

-259 LCDPTCHVVGGTDVV
+259 LCDPTCHVVGGTDIV

-314 RDSSRPF
+314 RENSRPF

-343 MGKDT
+343 MGTDT

-364 IDDGRLVGMVGL
+364 INDGRLVGMVGL

-388 LWRQNRVTGTGPYRR
+388 LWRHNRVTDNGPQRRR
-403 PRQQPTPR
+403 PQQVPQQDPV
-411 EAALDDSAR
+411 AMNPPPA
-420 SDAARRNTAL
+420 
-430 PSALPAPAAEP
+430 PPVLPAPP
-441 AAEPVPEP
+441 AQPVPVAA
-449 AGIRGGVGIRV
+449 AGPMA
-460 APVAVTARAEESV
+460 APNRIQESVRFEAPRTESV

-480 RPARAAGSRDDAAG
+480 E
-494 SAGSRNWPGRS
+494 
-505 ASVREIPPG
+505 SVRFEAPRTESVHFEAPRR
-514 TGVSSG
+514 S
-520 DAVGSAGLQDGVQEV
+520 
-535 GSQRAR
+535 
-541 AQPTRSEQSLRF
+541 QPTRSEQSMRF
-553 AAVRSEALRLENAL
+553 EAVRSEALRLENAL
-567 LQEAVRIEA
+567 LQEAVR
-576 ARADSARSDSAR
+576 SGVARSDSAR
-588 SYAARAESP
+588 SEPARSEPARGTSAGAESVRAQP
-597 GAGWA
+597 GPNHMQ
-602 RFADPV
+602 FSDPV
-608 EPARVPRQQQESQ
+608 ELARVPRQQQESQ
-621 PLPLPPSHAPVV
+621 PLPIPPSHAPVV
-633 RSRGQGRSPARTG
+633 RSRSHTRSLARTG
-646 PRARPR
+646 PKARPR

>member
-71 NAVWR
+71 DAVWR

-89 VVGLPGGEELRYDG
+89 VVGLPGGEELKYDG
-103 LVIATGVEPRHLAGA
+103 LIIATGVEPRHLAGA
-118 PRQDPRIHVLRTV
+118 PRQDPRVHVLRTV
-131 DDAIAIKRAI
+131 DDAIAIKQAI
-141 NATQG
+141 NSTQG
-146 LVVVIGG
+146 LVVVVGG
-153 GLIGCEMAASVKTMG
+153 GLIGCEMAASVKMMG

-179 LLGSA
+179 LLGNA

-190 DTVTEAHR
+190 ETVTAAHR
-198 VRGVRMA
+198 ARGVRMA

-259 LCDPTCHVVGGTDVV
+259 LCDPMCHVVGGGSDIV

-314 RDSSRPF
+314 RENSRPF

-364 IDDGRLVGMVGL
+364 INDGRLVGMVGL

-388 LWRQNRVTGTGPYRR
+388 LWRQNKVTPSDPQRR
-403 PRQQPTPR
+403 PPRHPAQPP
-411 EAALDDSAR
+411 AAPP
-420 SDAARRNTAL
+420 T
-430 PSALPAPAAEP
+430 PAPAPAP
-441 AAEPVPEP
+441 QNAAEAQPNAARLYAVRSSAMRSDSVRLPAEQSDAVRLYAMRSSAAPPEQAPPKPVRLHAVPSVEP
-449 AGIRGGVGIRV
+449 GS
-460 APVAVTARAEESV
+460 APLAPPGRSDESV
-473 RFEAPRP
+473 RFEAPT
-480 RPARAAGSRDDAAG
+480 GSG
-494 SAGSRNWPGRS
+494 
-505 ASVREIPPG
+505 
-514 TGVSSG
+514 
-520 DAVGSAGLQDGVQEV
+520 
-535 GSQRAR
+535 RAR
-541 AQPTRSEQSLRF
+541 PTRSEQSMRF
-553 AAVRSEALRLENAL
+553 EAVRSEAMRLESAL
-567 LQEAVRIEA
+567 LQEA
-576 ARADSARSDSAR
+576 ARAQ
-588 SYAARAESP
+588 ARAES
-597 GAGWA
+597 GYTQ
-602 RFADPV
+602 FSDPV
-608 EPARVPRQQQESQ
+608 E
-621 PLPLPPSHAPVV
+621 LPIPPSHAPVV
-633 RSRGQGRSPARTG
+633 RAPRHGRSLARTG

>member
-58 VASDLRLTISREL
+58 IASDLRLTISREL
-71 NAVWR
+71 DAVWR
-76 LGTAATHLEPDRH
+76 LGTAATHLEPDRR
-89 VVGLPGGEELRYDG
+89 VVGLPGGEELKYDG
-103 LVIATGVEPRHLAGA
+103 LIIATGVEPRHLAGA

-131 DDAIAIKRAI
+131 DDAIAIKQAI
-141 NATQG
+141 NSTQG
-146 LVVVIGG
+146 LIVVIGG

-241 SPSVA
+241 SPSIA

-259 LCDPTCHVVGGTDVV
+259 LCDPTCHVVGGSDIV

-314 RDSSRPF
+314 REDSRPF

-343 MGKDT
+343 MGTDT
-348 TTLAGSQKDH
+348 TTLAGSRKDH

-364 IDDGRLVGMVGL
+364 VNDGRLVGMVGL

-388 LWRQNRVTGTGPYRR
+388 LWRQNRVTASGSQRR
-403 PRQQPTPR
+403 PRRAPQQDSAHQHVSPHVAQHVSPNAPPPAPPR
-411 EAALDDSAR
+411 ESAPVPAAGPMASPAR
-420 SDAARRNTAL
+420 S
-430 PSALPAPAAEP
+430 
-441 AAEPVPEP
+441 
-449 AGIRGGVGIRV
+449 
-460 APVAVTARAEESV
+460 EESV
-473 RFEAPRP
+473 RFEAPRTE
-480 RPARAAGSRDDAAG
+480 
-494 SAGSRNWPGRS
+494 
-505 ASVREIPPG
+505 SVRFEAPREESVHFEAP
-514 TGVSSG
+514 
-520 DAVGSAGLQDGVQEV
+520 
-535 GSQRAR
+535 RAR
-541 AQPTRSEQSLRF
+541 PTRSEQSMRF
-553 AAVRSEALRLENAL
+553 EAVRSEALRLENAL
-567 LQEAVRIEA
+567 LQEAVRFEA
-576 ARADSARSDSAR
+576 ARSDSAR
-588 SYAARAESP
+588 AASARTESVRADSGRSESVRSEP
-597 GAGWA
+597 GPA
-602 RFADPV
+602 RTQFSDPV
-608 EPARVPRQQQESQ
+608 ELARVPRQQQESQ

-633 RSRGQGRSPARTG
+633 RSRGQSRSLARTG
-646 PRARPR
+646 PKARPR

>member
-1 MKNEERVVIAGGGL
+1 VKNEERVVIAGGGL

-35 VSAERHLPY
+35 VGAERHLPY

-58 VASDLRLTISREL
+58 IASDLRLTISREL
-71 NAVWR
+71 DAVWR

-103 LVIATGVEPRHLAGA
+103 LIIATGVEPRHLAGA

-141 NATQG
+141 NSTQG
-146 LVVVIGG
+146 LVVVVGG

-259 LCDPTCHVVGGTDVV
+259 LCDPTCHVVGGTDIV

-314 RDSSRPF
+314 RDGSRPF

-334 RIQGSGLPA
+334 RIQGSGVPA

-388 LWRQNRVTGTGPYRR
+388 LWRQNRVTASGPQRR
-403 PRQQPTPR
+403 PARQVPQQNPVPQNPEPQNPVPR
-411 EAALDDSAR
+411 NAPPVRPPE
-420 SDAARRNTAL
+420 
-430 PSALPAPAAEP
+430 PVPAPA
-441 AAEPVPEP
+441 
-449 AGIRGGVGIRV
+449 
-460 APVAVTARAEESV
+460 PVAAAGPMAAPTRFEESV
-473 RFEAPRP
+473 RFEAPRG
-480 RPARAAGSRDDAAG
+480 A
-494 SAGSRNWPGRS
+494 PGRY
-505 ASVREIPPG
+505 
-514 TGVSSG
+514 
-520 DAVGSAGLQDGVQEV
+520 
-535 GSQRAR
+535 
-541 AQPTRSEQSLRF
+541 QPTRSEQSMRF
-553 AAVRSEALRLENAL
+553 EAVRSEALRLENAL
-567 LQEAVRIEA
+567 LQEAVRSG
-576 ARADSARSDSAR
+576 ARAE
-588 SYAARAESP
+588 AARAESSRAEPVRAESGRAEP
-597 GAGWA
+597 GPDRT
-602 RFADPV
+602 RFSDPV
-608 EPARVPRQQQESQ
+608 ELAGVPRQQQESQ

-633 RSRGQGRSPARTG
+633 KSRGYGRSLARTG
-646 PRARPR
+646 PKARPR

>member
-58 VASDLRLTISREL
+58 IASDLRLTISREL

-89 VVGLPGGEELRYDG
+89 VVGLPGGEELKYDG
-103 LVIATGVEPRHLAGA
+103 LIIATGVEPRHLVGA
-118 PRQDPRIHVLRTV
+118 PRQDPRVHVLRTV
-131 DDAIAIKRAI
+131 DDAIAIKQAI
-141 NATQG
+141 NSTQG
-146 LVVVIGG
+146 LIVVIGG
-153 GLIGCEMAASVKTMG
+153 GLIGCEMAASVKMMG

-259 LCDPTCHVVGGTDVV
+259 LCDPMCHVVGGGSDIV

-314 RDSSRPF
+314 REKSRPF

-364 IDDGRLVGMVGL
+364 INDGRLVGMVGL

-388 LWRQNRVTGTGPYRR
+388 LWRQNRVTASGVQQSPPQRR
-403 PRQQPTPR
+403 APQHVTPQHL
-411 EAALDDSAR
+411 A
-420 SDAARRNTAL
+420 
-430 PSALPAPAAEP
+430 PS
-441 AAEPVPEP
+441 PEP
-449 AGIRGGVGIRV
+449 AERMP
-460 APVAVTARAEESV
+460 AEAR
-473 RFEAPRP
+473 
-480 RPARAAGSRDDAAG
+480 
-494 SAGSRNWPGRS
+494 
-505 ASVREIPPG
+505 
-514 TGVSSG
+514 
-520 DAVGSAGLQDGVQEV
+520 L
-535 GSQRAR
+535 
-541 AQPTRSEQSLRF
+541 
-553 AAVRSEALRLENAL
+553 
-567 LQEAVRIEA
+567 
-576 ARADSARSDSAR
+576 
-588 SYAARAESP
+588 
-597 GAGWA
+597 
-602 RFADPV
+602 
-608 EPARVPRQQQESQ
+608 PRQQQESQ
-621 PLPLPPSHAPVV
+621 PLPVPPASATPSYAPVV
-633 RSRGQGRSPARTG
+633 RSRGQTRALVRTG

>member
-1 MKNEERVVIAGGGL
+1 MNEERVVIAGGGL

-23 LRELGFRGEIVI
+23 LRELGFQGEIVI

-58 VASDLRLTISREL
+58 HANDLRLTISREL

-76 LGTAATHLEPDRH
+76 LNTAATHLEPDRR
-89 VVGLPGGEELRYDG
+89 VVGLPGGEELTYDG
-103 LVIATGVEPRHLAGA
+103 LIIATGVEPRHLAGA
-118 PRQDPRIHVLRTV
+118 PREDPRVHVLRTV
-131 DDAIAIKRAI
+131 DDAVAIKQAI

-146 LVVVIGG
+146 LVVVVGG
-153 GLIGCEMAASVKTMG
+153 GLIGCEMAASVKMMG
-168 RDVAIVSRSST
+168 RDVAIVSRSAT

-198 VRGVRMA
+198 ARGVRMA

-241 SPSVA
+241 SPSTA

-253 VLEDGV
+253 QLEDGV
-259 LCDPTCHVVGGTDVV
+259 LCDTGCHVVGGVDIV
-274 AAGDVAR
+274 AAGDVAK
-281 WPNLRFGGQ
+281 WPNLRFGGR

-314 RDSSRPF
+314 RQNSRPF

-334 RIQGSGLPA
+334 RIQGSGVPGL
-343 MGKDT
+343 GKDT

-364 IDDGRLVGMVGL
+364 VDDGRLVGMVGL

-388 LWRQNRVTGTGPYRR
+388 LWRQNRVSPADRR
-403 PRQQPTPR
+403 VPDR
-411 EAALDDSAR
+411 
-420 SDAARRNTAL
+420 
-430 PSALPAPAAEP
+430 
-441 AAEPVPEP
+441 PVPP
-449 AGIRGGVGIRV
+449 PVAPPTTPPVSRV
-460 APVAVTARAEESV
+460 AEYEAEANRQTEPPPPLYDELARERERYEQAYEPTRLAPDPPPP
-473 RFEAPRP
+473 RFEVV
-480 RPARAAGSRDDAAG
+480 RDTPEPTRHTD
-494 SAGSRNWPGRS
+494 
-505 ASVREIPPG
+505 
-514 TGVSSG
+514 
-520 DAVGSAGLQDGVQEV
+520 DHY
-535 GSQRAR
+535 
-541 AQPTRSEQSLRF
+541 TRSEPRQGSRG
-553 AAVRSEALRLENAL
+553 RPNPRAL
-567 LQEAVRIEA
+567 
-576 ARADSARSDSAR
+576 ARS
-588 SYAARAESP
+588 
-597 GAGWA
+597 
-602 RFADPV
+602 
-608 EPARVPRQQQESQ
+608 
-621 PLPLPPSHAPVV
+621 
-633 RSRGQGRSPARTG
+633 G

>member
-58 VASDLRLTISREL
+58 IASDLRLTISREL

-76 LGTAATHLEPDRH
+76 LGTAATHLEPDRR
-89 VVGLPGGEELRYDG
+89 VVGLPGGEELKYDG
-103 LVIATGVEPRHLAGA
+103 LIIATGVEPRHLAGA

-141 NATQG
+141 NSTQG

-241 SPSVA
+241 SPSTA

-259 LCDPTCHVVGGTDVV
+259 LCDPTCHVVGGSDIV

-314 RDSSRPF
+314 RDDSRPF

-334 RIQGSGLPA
+334 RIQGSGLPSL
-343 MGKDT
+343 GQDT

-364 IDDGRLVGMVGL
+364 VSDGRLVGMVGL

-388 LWRQNRVTGTGPYRR
+388 LWRQNRVTASGPQRR
-403 PRQQPTPR
+403 PPQPVPRPDAVPRPVAQQPVPPR
-411 EAALDDSAR
+411 ES
-420 SDAARRNTAL
+420 
-430 PSALPAPAAEP
+430 
-441 AAEPVPEP
+441 PVPGP
-449 AGIRGGVGIRV
+449 MA
-460 APVAVTARAEESV
+460 APVRREESVRLEAPRTESV
-473 RFEAPRP
+473 RFEAPR
-480 RPARAAGSRDDAAG
+480 AR
-494 SAGSRNWPGRS
+494 
-505 ASVREIPPG
+505 
-514 TGVSSG
+514 
-520 DAVGSAGLQDGVQEV
+520 
-535 GSQRAR
+535 
-541 AQPTRSEQSLRF
+541 PTRSEQSMRF
-553 AAVRSEALRLENAL
+553 EAVRTEALRLENAL
-567 LQEAVRIEA
+567 LQEAVRSEA
-576 ARADSARSDSAR
+576 ARTN
-588 SYAARAESP
+588 AARAASARAEPARPEPLRSESVRSESVRSEP
-597 GAGWA
+597 GPA
-602 RFADPV
+602 RTQFSDPV
-608 EPARVPRQQQESQ
+608 ELARVPRQQQESQ

-633 RSRGQGRSPARTG
+633 RSRGQGRSLVRTG
-646 PRARPR
+646 PKARPR

>member
-76 LGTAATHLEPDRH
+76 LGTAATHLEPDRR
-89 VVGLPGGEELRYDG
+89 VVGLPGGEELGYDG

-131 DDAIAIKRAI
+131 DDAIAIKQAI
-141 NATQG
+141 NSTQG

-153 GLIGCEMAASVKTMG
+153 GLIGCEMAASVKSMG

-241 SPSVA
+241 SPSTA

-259 LCDPTCHVVGGTDVV
+259 LCDPTCHVVGGSDIV

-314 RDSSRPF
+314 RDNSRPF

-343 MGKDT
+343 MGTDT

-364 IDDGRLVGMVGL
+364 VNDGRLVGMVGL

-388 LWRQNRVTGTGPYRR
+388 LWRQNRVTASAPRRR
-403 PRQQPTPR
+403 PPQPVPQ
-411 EAALDDSAR
+411 
-420 SDAARRNTAL
+420 
-430 PSALPAPAAEP
+430 PVPQPAP
-441 AAEPVPEP
+441 EPVPQP
-449 AGIRGGVGIRV
+449 DAAPPTV
-460 APVAVTARAEESV
+460 ARNVPPNVPPMASPVRHEESV
-473 RFEAPRP
+473 RFEAPRTE
-480 RPARAAGSRDDAAG
+480 
-494 SAGSRNWPGRS
+494 
-505 ASVREIPPG
+505 SVRFEAP
-514 TGVSSG
+514 
-520 DAVGSAGLQDGVQEV
+520 
-535 GSQRAR
+535 RAK
-541 AQPTRSEQSLRF
+541 PTRSEQSMRF
-553 AAVRSEALRLENAL
+553 EAVRSEALRLENAL
-567 LQEAVRIEA
+567 LQEAVRSEA
-576 ARADSARSDSAR
+576 ARSN
-588 SYAARAESP
+588 AARAASARAEPARSESVRSEP
-597 GAGWA
+597 GPA
-602 RFADPV
+602 RTQFSDPV
-608 EPARVPRQQQESQ
+608 ELARVPRQQQESQ

-633 RSRGQGRSPARTG
+633 RSRGQSRSLVRTG
-646 PRARPR
+646 PKARPR

>member
-58 VASDLRLTISREL
+58 IASDLRLTISREL

-76 LGTAATHLEPDRH
+76 LGTAATHLEPDRR
-89 VVGLPGGEELRYDG
+89 VVGLPGGEELGYDG
-103 LVIATGVEPRHLAGA
+103 LIIATGVEPRHLAGA

-131 DDAIAIKRAI
+131 DDAIAIKQAI
-141 NATQG
+141 NSTQG

-153 GLIGCEMAASVKTMG
+153 GLIGCEMAASVKMMG

-215 QAGGVAIHL
+215 QPGGVAIHL

-259 LCDPTCHVVGGTDVV
+259 LCDPTCHVVGGSDIV

-314 RDSSRPF
+314 RDDSRPF

-388 LWRQNRVTGTGPYRR
+388 LWRQNRVT
-403 PRQQPTPR
+403 
-411 EAALDDSAR
+411 AS
-420 SDAARRNTAL
+420 AARRRPQQVPQGTPA
-430 PSALPAPAAEP
+430 AQPAPP
-441 AAEPVPEP
+441 PEP
-449 AGIRGGVGIRV
+449 APVPA
-460 APVAVTARAEESV
+460 APAGRFDESV
-473 RFEAPRP
+473 RFEAPRME
-480 RPARAAGSRDDAAG
+480 
-494 SAGSRNWPGRS
+494 
-505 ASVREIPPG
+505 SVRFEGPRTESVRFGAPP
-514 TGVSSG
+514 TG
-520 DAVGSAGLQDGVQEV
+520 AG
-535 GSQRAR
+535 R
-541 AQPTRSEQSLRF
+541 AQPTRSEQSQRF
-553 AAVRSEALRLENAL
+553 EAVRSEALRLENAL
-567 LQEAVRIEA
+567 LQEAVRSEA
-576 ARADSARSDSAR
+576 ARWESARAASAR
-588 SYAARAESP
+588 VDPVRVESVRAEPNRTQFS
-597 GAGWA
+597 
-602 RFADPV
+602 DPV
-608 EPARVPRQQQESQ
+608 ELAGVPHRQQESQ

-633 RSRGQGRSPARTG
+633 RSRGHTRSLARTG

>member
-23 LRELGFRGEIVI
+23 LRELGFQGEIVI
-35 VSAERHLPY
+35 VGAERHLPY

-58 VASDLRLTISREL
+58 HAADLRLTISREL
-71 NAVWR
+71 NAIWR
-76 LGTAATHLEPDRH
+76 LGTAATHLETDRR

-103 LVIATGVEPRHLAGA
+103 LIIATGVEPRHLQGA
-118 PRQDPRIHVLRTV
+118 PRQDSRIHVLRTV
-131 DDAIAIKRAI
+131 DDAVAIKQAI
-141 NATQG
+141 NSTQG
-146 LVVVIGG
+146 LVVVVGG
-153 GLIGCEMAASVKTMG
+153 GLIGCEMAASVKAMG
-168 RDVAIVSRSST
+168 RDVAIVSRSNT

-198 VRGVRMA
+198 ARGVRMA

-210 RHWVR
+210 RHWMP

-224 SDGQVFFAAV
+224 SDGQVFVAAV

-259 LCDPTCHVVGGTDVV
+259 LCDPTCHVVGASDIV

-314 RDSSRPF
+314 RESSRPF

-334 RIQGSGLPA
+334 RIQGSGLPS

-348 TTLAGSQKDH
+348 TTLAGSKKDH

-364 IDDGRLVGMVGL
+364 IDGGRLVGMVGL
-376 DAPTAMIKLSTE
+376 DAPTAMIKLSME
-388 LWRQNRVTGTGPYRR
+388 LWRQNRVPEPERVRR
-403 PRQQPTPR
+403 APQHLAPPERLADAERPTP
-411 EAALDDSAR
+411 EQGFTS
-420 SDAARRNTAL
+420 
-430 PSALPAPAAEP
+430 
-441 AAEPVPEP
+441 
-449 AGIRGGVGIRV
+449 
-460 APVAVTARAEESV
+460 
-473 RFEAPRP
+473 
-480 RPARAAGSRDDAAG
+480 
-494 SAGSRNWPGRS
+494 
-505 ASVREIPPG
+505 PPG
-514 TGVSSG
+514 SG
-520 DAVGSAGLQDGVQEV
+520 YGPPVEQP
-535 GSQRAR
+535 R
-541 AQPTRSEQSLRF
+541 QPTRSEHSGRHEIF
-553 AAVRSEALRLENAL
+553 E
-567 LQEAVRIEA
+567 
-576 ARADSARSDSAR
+576 
-588 SYAARAESP
+588 
-597 GAGWA
+597 
-602 RFADPV
+602 F
-608 EPARVPRQQQESQ
+608 PRQQQESQ
-621 PLPLPPSHAPVV
+621 PLPIPPHAPVV
-633 RSRGQGRSPARTG
+633 RSRPHPRSLARTG

>member
-1 MKNEERVVIAGGGL
+1 MKNEERVVVAGGGL

-35 VSAERHLPY
+35 VGAERHLPY

-71 NAVWR
+71 DAVWR
-76 LGTAATHLEPDRH
+76 LGTVATHLEPDRH
-89 VVGLPGGEELRYDG
+89 VVGLPGGEELKYDG
-103 LVIATGVEPRHLAGA
+103 LIIATGVEPRHLAGA

-131 DDAIAIKRAI
+131 DDATAIKRAI
-141 NATQG
+141 NSTQG

-153 GLIGCEMAASVKTMG
+153 GLIGCEMAASVKSMG
-168 RDVAIVSRSST
+168 RDVAVVSRSST

-184 VGKNIA
+184 VGKSIA

-198 VRGVRMA
+198 ARGVRLA

-215 QAGGVAIHL
+215 QSGGVAIHL

-241 SPSVA
+241 APSVA

-314 RDSSRPF
+314 RESSRPF

-343 MGKDT
+343 MGTDT

-364 IDDGRLVGMVGL
+364 ISDGRLVGMVGL

-388 LWRQNRVTGTGPYRR
+388 LWRQNKVTASPR
-403 PRQQPTPR
+403 PPQH
-411 EAALDDSAR
+411 S
-420 SDAARRNTAL
+420 
-430 PSALPAPAAEP
+430 APAASADPGEHRLP
-441 AAEPVPEP
+441 AGPRAPAVPRQAPEPVP
-449 AGIRGGVGIRV
+449 
-460 APVAVTARAEESV
+460 S
-473 RFEAPRP
+473 
-480 RPARAAGSRDDAAG
+480 
-494 SAGSRNWPGRS
+494 
-505 ASVREIPPG
+505 PP
-514 TGVSSG
+514 
-520 DAVGSAGLQDGVQEV
+520 
-535 GSQRAR
+535 
-541 AQPTRSEQSLRF
+541 
-553 AAVRSEALRLENAL
+553 
-567 LQEAVRIEA
+567 
-576 ARADSARSDSAR
+576 
-588 SYAARAESP
+588 
-597 GAGWA
+597 
-602 RFADPV
+602 
-608 EPARVPRQQQESQ
+608 
-621 PLPLPPSHAPVV
+621 PLPSHAPVV
-633 RSRGQGRSPARTG
+633 RSRGHSRALARSG
-646 PRARPR
+646 PKAPPR

>member
-23 LRELGFRGEIVI
+23 LRELGFQGEIVI

-58 VASDLRLTISREL
+58 HAADLRLTISREL
-71 NAVWR
+71 NAIWR
-76 LGTAATHLEPDRH
+76 LGTAATHLETDRR

-103 LVIATGVEPRHLAGA
+103 LIIATGVEPRHLQGA
-118 PRQDPRIHVLRTV
+118 PRQDSRIHVLRTV
-131 DDAIAIKRAI
+131 DDAIAIKQAI
-141 NATQG
+141 NSTQG

-168 RDVAIVSRSST
+168 RDVAIVSRSNT

-198 VRGVRMA
+198 ARGVRMA

-210 RHWVR
+210 RHWMP

-224 SDGQVFFAAV
+224 SDGQVFVAAV

-259 LCDPTCHVVGGTDVV
+259 LCDPTCHVVGASDIV

-314 RDSSRPF
+314 RESSRPF

-334 RIQGSGLPA
+334 RIQGSGLPS

-348 TTLAGSQKDH
+348 TTLAGSKKDH

-364 IDDGRLVGMVGL
+364 IDGGRLVGMVGL
-376 DAPTAMIKLSTE
+376 DAPTAMIKLSME
-388 LWRQNRVTGTGPYRR
+388 LWRQNRVPEAERTRR
-403 PRQQPTPR
+403 VPQHLAPPERLADAQNPAPQPGFTEPQGSGYGR
-411 EAALDDSAR
+411 PVAP
-420 SDAARRNTAL
+420 DAA
-430 PSALPAPAAEP
+430 AAEP
-441 AAEPVPEP
+441 GFAGAQGSGFGRPVAPEP
-449 AGIRGGVGIRV
+449 ASGHG
-460 APVAVTARAEESV
+460 PAVEQ
-473 RFEAPRP
+473 PR
-480 RPARAAGSRDDAAG
+480 
-494 SAGSRNWPGRS
+494 
-505 ASVREIPPG
+505 
-514 TGVSSG
+514 
-520 DAVGSAGLQDGVQEV
+520 
-535 GSQRAR
+535 
-541 AQPTRSEQSLRF
+541 QPTRSEQSGRHELPSF
-553 AAVRSEALRLENAL
+553 E
-567 LQEAVRIEA
+567 
-576 ARADSARSDSAR
+576 
-588 SYAARAESP
+588 
-597 GAGWA
+597 
-602 RFADPV
+602 F
-608 EPARVPRQQQESQ
+608 PRQQQDSQ
-621 PLPLPPSHAPVV
+621 PLPIPPHAPVV
-633 RSRGQGRSPARTG
+633 RSRPHPRSLARTG